1 MKWMKYPTPIAVRIV
16 PETLWHTVQSG
27 GFAVRTHLQGVWVS
41 HTRMKT
47 VSYQVFGMN
56 MGELRCRPVG
66 LVGLE
71 GVEKEV
77 GVPNTTEAT
86 GWT

>member
-1 MKWMKYPTPIAVRIV
+1 
-16 PETLWHTVQSG
+16 
-27 GFAVRTHLQGVWVS
+27 
-41 HTRMKT
+41 MKT